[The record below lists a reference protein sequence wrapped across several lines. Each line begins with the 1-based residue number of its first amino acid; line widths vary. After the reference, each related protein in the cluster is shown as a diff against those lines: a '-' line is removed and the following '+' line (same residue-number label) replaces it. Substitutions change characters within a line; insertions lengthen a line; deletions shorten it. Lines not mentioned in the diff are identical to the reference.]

1 MTTTRMQMTNA
12 DATQSTIIAV
22 WYAVT
27 IDTVDWDTI
36 SRCSRAMTWSDM
48 SMSPLTLSDRWWLK
62 REEVMSAT
70 RPSAPTVSL
79 CARTWNSDSYQN
91 LNMQED
97 VHYEEI
103 CNFIPSLIFYT
114 KLSTLNYCSVCCKFK
129 ELQERRPFLSR
140 WVSYGLVSGAGFQ
153 LTPIVCFY
161 SLSLPAPP
169 DGMRRP
175 LYCCQ
180 WPQKWHRWHLDM
192 FWPPSNCCEALPLA
206 FLGYSS
212 LHPEVCRWYI
222 YHAADHGTPAA
233 HQQHQLVLALCKQQ
247 STICSIRLQIRVF
260 NSLARVQNW

>member
-1 MTTTRMQMTNA
+1 
-12 DATQSTIIAV
+12 
-22 WYAVT
+22 
-27 IDTVDWDTI
+27 
-36 SRCSRAMTWSDM
+36 
-48 SMSPLTLSDRWWLK
+48 
-62 REEVMSAT
+62 
-70 RPSAPTVSL
+70 
-79 CARTWNSDSYQN
+79 
-91 LNMQED
+91 MQED

-180 WPQKWHRWHLDM
+180 
-192 FWPPSNCCEALPLA
+192 
-206 FLGYSS
+206 
-212 LHPEVCRWYI
+212 
-222 YHAADHGTPAA
+222 
-233 HQQHQLVLALCKQQ
+233 
-247 STICSIRLQIRVF
+247 
-260 NSLARVQNW
+260 